1 LENEL
6 AKSESMNQYFEYIDK
21 YLHHAYGLAEKAK
34 ERGYDPTSIVE
45 IPVAKNMAERVE
57 KLVSILAPEIINKG
71 IPKRILELEKEYG
84 KLDWRV
90 AFSISLEVAEEKFC
104 KFESKIKAIET
115 GIRIGFAY
123 VTVGVVA
130 SPVEGFTEL
139 TLNKRKNDSKEYFC
153 LHFSGPVR
161 SAGGTAASVCVLL
174 ADYIRKK
181 LGYSAYDPSA
191 NEIKRASTE
200 LRDYHE
206 RVTNLQYFPSAEE
219 TEFFASKIPIQ
230 IDGDPTEEME
240 VSNYKDLSRIETN
253 RIRGGFCLVMG
264 ECLAQKAAKVSAQLS
279 RWGKDFEMDDWEFIH
294 EFVKLQKKIKSGK
307 QAESKSDSIISADYT
322 FIKDL
327 AAGRPVLTYPGQYG
341 GFRLRY
347 GRGRNTGL
355 SSAAIHPVTMKVLDD
370 FIGVGTQLKMERPG
384 KGTAL
389 GSCDSIEGPIVKL
402 KSGEVLFL
410 ETLEDFDK
418 FKKDID
424 KILFLGDILISYGD
438 FFNRAHPLVPPG
450 YCEEWWVKELRKK
463 ESIPEKISE
472 LSGVDIPLIK
482 RLFNDPIKSKIDISD
497 AIKLSKKLN
506 IPLHPKYTFHWNDLD
521 QKQFLYLLDW
531 LTKSVINRADRKIIF
546 PVFNV
551 ENEFNAKEILEIL
564 GVPHK
569 YVTKEHIVIEGDWA
583 VSFLVSLGL
592 EDDETSLK
600 KLIEK
605 VSGTKNILEILNKV
619 ISIKLRDKT
628 GTIIGARMGRPE
640 KAKMRKL
647 TESPHVLFPVGEEGG
662 RLKSFESAIEIGSI
676 KSKFP
681 SFFCT
686 ACNSESIYLNCH
698 KCGSKTEKKY
708 YCWQCDKLYDSE
720 FCKSHEIPLKAYQ
733 KKKINIHEYYNEVR
747 KKLSLNS
754 MPSLVK
760 GVKELLTNSCI
771 PENLTKGILRS
782 IHNLF
787 VNKDGTIRYDMTEL
801 PITHFRPSEIGTS
814 IEKLKE
820 IGYEFD
826 IYGEQLNDHEQLVE
840 IKPQDVILPACDVS
854 SEESADTVFFRIA
867 NFIDDLLEKFY
878 DCDKFYNLKSK
889 EDLVGHL
896 IISLAPHTSAG
907 IVGRI
912 IGFSNTLGCYA
923 HPLWHSAQRRDCDGD
938 ENGVMLLMDGLINF
952 SKHYLPQRRGS
963 TQDAPLVLTSK
974 LIPTEVDDM
983 VFDMDMVSE
992 YPLEF
997 YEACMN
1003 YKMPH
1008 EIKMEQLAD
1017 NLETEKQ
1024 FEKYWFTH
1032 DTSSIN
1038 KGVVFSAYKSLPT
1051 MQDKVLGQMFLAE
1064 KIRAVKASDVAGL
1077 VIEKHFIR
1085 DIKGNLRKFSMQKFR
1100 CVGCN
1105 EKYRRP
1111 PLVGKCSKCGG
1122 KIIFTISEGSVK
1134 KYLAPSLGL
1143 AEKYNLPDYLKQTLN
1158 LTKNRID
1165 SVFGRDPEKQEGL
1178 STWFEN

>member
-1 LENEL
+1 
-6 AKSESMNQYFEYIDK
+6 
-21 YLHHAYGLAEKAK
+21 
-34 ERGYDPTSIVE
+34 
-45 IPVAKNMAERVE
+45 
-57 KLVSILAPEIINKG
+57 
-71 IPKRILELEKEYG
+71 
-84 KLDWRV
+84 
-90 AFSISLEVAEEKFC
+90 
-104 KFESKIKAIET
+104 
-115 GIRIGFAY
+115 
-123 VTVGVVA
+123 
-130 SPVEGFTEL
+130 
-139 TLNKRKNDSKEYFC
+139 
-153 LHFSGPVR
+153 
-161 SAGGTAASVCVLL
+161 
-174 ADYIRKK
+174 
-181 LGYSAYDPSA
+181 
-191 NEIKRASTE
+191 
-200 LRDYHE
+200 
-206 RVTNLQYFPSAEE
+206 
-219 TEFFASKIPIQ
+219 
-230 IDGDPTEEME
+230 
-240 VSNYKDLSRIETN
+240 
-253 RIRGGFCLVMG
+253 
-264 ECLAQKAAKVSAQLS
+264 
-279 RWGKDFEMDDWEFIH
+279 
-294 EFVKLQKKIKSGK
+294 
-307 QAESKSDSIISADYT
+307 
-322 FIKDL
+322 
-327 AAGRPVLTYPGQYG
+327 
-341 GFRLRY
+341 
-347 GRGRNTGL
+347 
-355 SSAAIHPVTMKVLDD
+355 
-370 FIGVGTQLKMERPG
+370 
-384 KGTAL
+384 
-389 GSCDSIEGPIVKL
+389 
-402 KSGEVLFL
+402 
-410 ETLEDFDK
+410 
-418 FKKDID
+418 
-424 KILFLGDILISYGD
+424 
-438 FFNRAHPLVPPG
+438 
-450 YCEEWWVKELRKK
+450 
-463 ESIPEKISE
+463 
-472 LSGVDIPLIK
+472 
-482 RLFNDPIKSKIDISD
+482 
-497 AIKLSKKLN
+497 
-506 IPLHPKYTFHWNDLD
+506 
-521 QKQFLYLLDW
+521 
-531 LTKSVINRADRKIIF
+531 
-546 PVFNV
+546 
-551 ENEFNAKEILEIL
+551 
-564 GVPHK
+564 
-569 YVTKEHIVIEGDWA
+569 
-583 VSFLVSLGL
+583 
-592 EDDETSLK
+592 
-600 KLIEK
+600 
-605 VSGTKNILEILNKV
+605 
-619 ISIKLRDKT
+619 
-628 GTIIGARMGRPE
+628 
-640 KAKMRKL
+640 
-647 TESPHVLFPVGEEGG
+647 
-662 RLKSFESAIEIGSI
+662 
-676 KSKFP
+676 
-681 SFFCT
+681 
-686 ACNSESIYLNCH
+686 
-698 KCGSKTEKKY
+698 
-708 YCWQCDKLYDSE
+708 
-720 FCKSHEIPLKAYQ
+720 
-733 KKKINIHEYYNEVR
+733 
-747 KKLSLNS
+747 
-754 MPSLVK
+754 
-760 GVKELLTNSCI
+760 
-771 PENLTKGILRS
+771 
-782 IHNLF
+782 
-787 VNKDGTIRYDMTEL
+787 MTEL